1 MRNILFLCV
10 FLSVKNLIAEDSA
23 LNCAKIDSDKKR
35 LACYDNIFQINNED
49 LSEEL
54 ALEDLVKSD
63 ERLLTKTKKSPAKI
77 DKKQIAEFGLTD
89 NQKIAANI
97 VVEKIT
103 IVTTISS
110 VIKSAGGKTRFRL
123 ENNQLWESQSV
134 LASINRINFKN
145 KNEIIIE
152 ESTLGGFWMINKIS
166 KVRIKVKRV
175 S

>member
-1 MRNILFLCV
+1 MRNILFLFV

-23 LNCAKIDSDKKR
+23 FNCAKIDSDKER
-35 LACYDNIFQINNED
+35 LACYDNIFQIKED

-63 ERLLTKTKKSPAKI
+63 EKLLTETKKSPAKI

-89 NQKIAANI
+89 NQKKAANI
-97 VVEKIT
+97 EVEKIT
-103 IVTTISS
+103 IATSISS

-134 LASINRINFKN
+134 LSSIKRINFKN

-152 ESTLGGFWMINKIS
+152 ESTLGGFWMINKRS

>member
-1 MRNILFLCV
+1 MRNILFLCI

-23 LNCAKIDSDKKR
+23 FNCAKIDSDKER
-35 LACYDNIFQINNED
+35 LACYDNIFQIKED
-49 LSEEL
+49 LSEQL

-63 ERLLTKTKKSPAKI
+63 EKLLTETKKSPAKI

-89 NQKIAANI
+89 NQKKASNI
-97 VVEKIT
+97 EVEKIT
-103 IVTTISS
+103 IATSISS

-134 LASINRINFKN
+134 LSSIKRINFKN

-152 ESTLGGFWMINKIS
+152 ESTLGGFWMINKRS

>member
-1 MRNILFLCV
+1 MRIILFLCV
-10 FLSVKNLIAEDSA
+10 FLSVKNLMAEDSA
-23 LNCAKIDSDKKR
+23 FNCAKIDSDKER
-35 LACYDNIFQINNED
+35 LACYDNIFKIKED
-49 LSEEL
+49 LNEEL

-63 ERLLTKTKKSPAKI
+63 EKLLTETKKSPAKI

-89 NQKIAANI
+89 NQKKAANI
-97 VVEKIT
+97 EVEKIT
-103 IVTTISS
+103 IATSISS

-134 LASINRINFKN
+134 LSSIKRINFKN

-152 ESTLGGFWMINKIS
+152 ESTLGGFWMINKRS

>member
-23 LNCAKIDSDKKR
+23 FNCAKIDSDKER
-35 LACYDNIFQINNED
+35 LACYDNIFKIKED
-49 LSEEL
+49 LNEEL
-54 ALEDLVKSD
+54 ALEDLIKSD
-63 ERLLTKTKKSPAKI
+63 EKLLTETKKSPAKI

-89 NQKIAANI
+89 NQKKAANI

-134 LASINRINFKN
+134 LSSIKRINFKN

-152 ESTLGGFWMINKIS
+152 ESTLGGFWMINKRS

>member
-23 LNCAKIDSDKKR
+23 FNCAKIDSDKER
-35 LACYDNIFQINNED
+35 LACYDKIFQIKED
-49 LSEEL
+49 LYEEL

-63 ERLLTKTKKSPAKI
+63 EKLLTETKKSPAKI

-89 NQKIAANI
+89 NQKKASNI
-97 VVEKIT
+97 EVEKIT
-103 IVTTISS
+103 IATSISS

-134 LASINRINFKN
+134 LSSIKRINFKN

-152 ESTLGGFWMINKIS
+152 ESTLGGFWMINKRS

>member
-10 FLSVKNLIAEDSA
+10 FLSVKNLMAEDSA
-23 LNCAKIDSDKKR
+23 FNCAKIDSDKER
-35 LACYDNIFQINNED
+35 LACYDNIFQIKKD

-63 ERLLTKTKKSPAKI
+63 EKLLTETKKSPAKI

-89 NQKIAANI
+89 NQKKAANI
-97 VVEKIT
+97 EVEKIT
-103 IVTTISS
+103 IATSISS

-134 LASINRINFKN
+134 LSSIKRINFKN

-152 ESTLGGFWMINKIS
+152 ESTLGGFWMINKRS

>member
-1 MRNILFLCV
+1 MRNILFLFV

-23 LNCAKIDSDKKR
+23 FNCAKIDSDKER
-35 LACYDNIFQINNED
+35 LACYDNIFKIKED
-49 LSEEL
+49 LNEEL
-54 ALEDLVKSD
+54 ALEDLIKSD
-63 ERLLTKTKKSPAKI
+63 EKLLTETKKSPAKI

-89 NQKIAANI
+89 NQKKAANI
-97 VVEKIT
+97 EVEKIT
-103 IVTTISS
+103 IATSISS

-134 LASINRINFKN
+134 LSSIKRINFKN

-152 ESTLGGFWMINKIS
+152 ESTLGGFWMINKRS

>member
-1 MRNILFLCV
+1 MRNILFLFV

-23 LNCAKIDSDKKR
+23 FNCAKIDSDKER
-35 LACYDNIFQINNED
+35 LACYDNIFQIKED

-63 ERLLTKTKKSPAKI
+63 EKLLTETKKSPAKI

-89 NQKIAANI
+89 NQKKAANI
-97 VVEKIT
+97 EVEKIT
-103 IVTTISS
+103 IATSISS
-110 VIKSAGGKTRFRL
+110 VIKSAGGKTRFKL

-134 LASINRINFKN
+134 LSSIKRINFKN

-152 ESTLGGFWMINKIS
+152 ESTLGGFWMINKRS

>member
-10 FLSVKNLIAEDSA
+10 FLSVKDLIAADSA
-23 LNCAKIDSDKKR
+23 FDCAKIDSDKER
-35 LACYDNIFQINNED
+35 LACYDNIFQIKED
-49 LSEEL
+49 LSEQL

-63 ERLLTKTKKSPAKI
+63 EKLLTETKKSPAKI

-89 NQKIAANI
+89 NQKKAANI
-97 VVEKIT
+97 EVEKIT
-103 IVTTISS
+103 IATSISS

-134 LASINRINFKN
+134 LSSIKRINFKN

-152 ESTLGGFWMINKIS
+152 ESTLGGFWMINKRS

>member
-23 LNCAKIDSDKKR
+23 FNCAKIDSDKER
-35 LACYDNIFQINNED
+35 LACYDNIFKIKED
-49 LSEEL
+49 LNEEL
-54 ALEDLVKSD
+54 VLEDLVKSD
-63 ERLLTKTKKSPAKI
+63 EKLLTETKKSPAKI

-89 NQKIAANI
+89 NQKKAANI
-97 VVEKIT
+97 EVEKIT
-103 IVTTISS
+103 IATSISS

-134 LASINRINFKN
+134 LSSIKRINFKN

-152 ESTLGGFWMINKIS
+152 ESTLGGFWMINKRS

>member
-23 LNCAKIDSDKKR
+23 FNCAKIDSDKER
-35 LACYDNIFQINNED
+35 LACYDNIFKIKED
-49 LSEEL
+49 LNEEL
-54 ALEDLVKSD
+54 ALEDLIKSD
-63 ERLLTKTKKSPAKI
+63 DKLLTETKKSPAKI

-89 NQKIAANI
+89 NQKKAANI
-97 VVEKIT
+97 EVEKIT
-103 IVTTISS
+103 IATSISS

-134 LASINRINFKN
+134 LSSIKRINFKN

-152 ESTLGGFWMINKIS
+152 ESTLGGFWMINKRS

>member
-23 LNCAKIDSDKKR
+23 LNCAKIDSDKER
-35 LACYDNIFQINNED
+35 LACYDNIFQIKED

-63 ERLLTKTKKSPAKI
+63 DKLLTETKKSPAKI

-89 NQKIAANI
+89 NQKKAANI
-97 VVEKIT
+97 EIEKIT
-103 IVTTISS
+103 IATSISS

-134 LASINRINFKN
+134 LSSIKRINFKN

-152 ESTLGGFWMINKIS
+152 ESTLGGFWMINKRS

>member
-23 LNCAKIDSDKKR
+23 FNCAKIDSDKER
-35 LACYDNIFQINNED
+35 LACYDNIFQIKED

-63 ERLLTKTKKSPAKI
+63 EKLLTKTKKSPAKI

-89 NQKIAANI
+89 NQKKAANI
-97 VVEKIT
+97 EIEKIT
-103 IVTTISS
+103 IATSISS

-134 LASINRINFKN
+134 LSSIKRINFKN

-152 ESTLGGFWMINKIS
+152 ESTLGGFWMINKRS

>member
-23 LNCAKIDSDKKR
+23 FNCAKIDSDKER
-35 LACYDNIFQINNED
+35 LACYDNIFQIKED
-49 LSEEL
+49 LSEQL

-63 ERLLTKTKKSPAKI
+63 EKLLTETKKSPAKI

-89 NQKIAANI
+89 NQKKAANI

-134 LASINRINFKN
+134 LSSIKRINFKN

-152 ESTLGGFWMINKIS
+152 ESTLGGFWMINKRS

>member
-10 FLSVKNLIAEDSA
+10 FLSVKDLIAADSA
-23 LNCAKIDSDKKR
+23 FDCAKIDSDKER
-35 LACYDNIFQINNED
+35 LVCYDNIFQINED

-54 ALEDLVKSD
+54 ALEDIVKSD
-63 ERLLTKTKKSPAKI
+63 EKLFTKTKKSPAKI

-89 NQKIAANI
+89 NQKKAANI
-97 VVEKIT
+97 EVEKIT
-103 IVTTISS
+103 IATSISS

-134 LASINRINFKN
+134 LSSIKRINFKN

-152 ESTLGGFWMINKIS
+152 ESALGGFWMINKRS

>member
-23 LNCAKIDSDKKR
+23 FNCAKIDSDKER
-35 LACYDNIFQINNED
+35 LACYDNIFQIKED

-63 ERLLTKTKKSPAKI
+63 EKLLTETKKSPAKI

-89 NQKIAANI
+89 NQKKAANI
-97 VVEKIT
+97 EIEKIT
-103 IVTTISS
+103 IATSISS

-134 LASINRINFKN
+134 LSSIKRINFKN

-152 ESTLGGFWMINKIS
+152 ESTLGGFWMINKRS

>member
-23 LNCAKIDSDKKR
+23 FNCAKIDSDKER
-35 LACYDNIFQINNED
+35 LACYDNIFQIKED

-63 ERLLTKTKKSPAKI
+63 EKLFTETKKSPAKI

-89 NQKIAANI
+89 NQKKASNI
-97 VVEKIT
+97 EVEKIT
-103 IVTTISS
+103 IATSISS

-134 LASINRINFKN
+134 LSSIKRINFKN

-152 ESTLGGFWMINKIS
+152 ESTLGGFWMINKRS

>member
-23 LNCAKIDSDKKR
+23 FNCAKIDSDKER
-35 LACYDNIFQINNED
+35 LACYDNIFQIKED

-54 ALEDLVKSD
+54 ASEDLVKSD
-63 ERLLTKTKKSPAKI
+63 EKLLTETKKSPAKI

-89 NQKIAANI
+89 NQKKAANI
-97 VVEKIT
+97 EVEKIT
-103 IVTTISS
+103 IATSISS

-134 LASINRINFKN
+134 LSSIKRINFKN

-152 ESTLGGFWMINKIS
+152 ESNLGGFWMINKRS
-166 KVRIKVKRV
+166 KVTIKVKRV

>member
-23 LNCAKIDSDKKR
+23 LNCAKIDSDKER
-35 LACYDNIFQINNED
+35 LACYDNIFKIKED
-49 LSEEL
+49 LNEEL
-54 ALEDLVKSD
+54 ALEDLIKSD
-63 ERLLTKTKKSPAKI
+63 EKLLTETKKSPAKI

-89 NQKIAANI
+89 NQKKAANI
-97 VVEKIT
+97 EVEKIT
-103 IVTTISS
+103 IATSISS

-134 LASINRINFKN
+134 LSSIKRINFKN

-152 ESTLGGFWMINKIS
+152 ESTLGGFWMINKRS

>member
-1 MRNILFLCV
+1 MLFLFV

-23 LNCAKIDSDKKR
+23 FNCAKIDSDKER
-35 LACYDNIFQINNED
+35 LACYDNIFKIKED
-49 LSEEL
+49 LNEEL
-54 ALEDLVKSD
+54 ALEDLIKSD
-63 ERLLTKTKKSPAKI
+63 EKLLTETKKSPAKI

-89 NQKIAANI
+89 NQKKAANI
-97 VVEKIT
+97 EVEKIT
-103 IVTTISS
+103 IATSISS

-134 LASINRINFKN
+134 LSSIKRINFKN

-152 ESTLGGFWMINKIS
+152 ESTLGGFWMINKRS

>member
-23 LNCAKIDSDKKR
+23 FNCAKIDSDKER
-35 LACYDNIFQINNED
+35 LACYDNIFQIKED

-54 ALEDLVKSD
+54 ASEDLVKSD
-63 ERLLTKTKKSPAKI
+63 EKLLTETKKSPAKI

-89 NQKIAANI
+89 NQKKASNI
-97 VVEKIT
+97 EVEKIT
-103 IVTTISS
+103 IATSISS

-134 LASINRINFKN
+134 LSSIKRINFKN

-152 ESTLGGFWMINKIS
+152 ESTLGGFWMINKRS

>member
-1 MRNILFLCV
+1 MRIILFLCV

-23 LNCAKIDSDKKR
+23 FNCAKIDSDKER
-35 LACYDNIFQINNED
+35 LACYDNIFQIKED
-49 LSEEL
+49 LSEQL

-63 ERLLTKTKKSPAKI
+63 EKLLTETKKSPAKI

-89 NQKIAANI
+89 NQKKAANI
-97 VVEKIT
+97 EVEKIT
-103 IVTTISS
+103 IATSISS

-134 LASINRINFKN
+134 LSSIKRINFKN

-152 ESTLGGFWMINKIS
+152 ESTLGGFWMINKRS

>member
-23 LNCAKIDSDKKR
+23 FNCAKIDSDKER
-35 LACYDNIFQINNED
+35 LACYDNIFKIKED
-49 LSEEL
+49 LNEEL
-54 ALEDLVKSD
+54 ALEDLIKSD
-63 ERLLTKTKKSPAKI
+63 EKLLTETKKSPAKI

-89 NQKIAANI
+89 NQKKAANI
-97 VVEKIT
+97 EIEKIT
-103 IVTTISS
+103 IATSISS

-134 LASINRINFKN
+134 LSSIKRINFKN

-152 ESTLGGFWMINKIS
+152 ESTLGGFWMINKRS

>member
-23 LNCAKIDSDKKR
+23 FNCTKIDSDKER
-35 LACYDNIFQINNED
+35 LACYDNIFQIKED

-63 ERLLTKTKKSPAKI
+63 EKLLTETKKSPAKI

-89 NQKIAANI
+89 NQKKAANI
-97 VVEKIT
+97 EVEKIT
-103 IVTTISS
+103 IATSISS

-134 LASINRINFKN
+134 LSSIKRINFKN

-152 ESTLGGFWMINKIS
+152 ESTLGGFWMINKRS

>member
-23 LNCAKIDSDKKR
+23 FNCAKIDSDKER
-35 LACYDNIFQINNED
+35 LACYDNIFKIKED
-49 LSEEL
+49 LNEEL

-63 ERLLTKTKKSPAKI
+63 EKLLTETKKSPAKI
-77 DKKQIAEFGLTD
+77 DKKQIAQFGLTE
-89 NQKIAANI
+89 NQKKAANI
-97 VVEKIT
+97 EIEKIT
-103 IVTTISS
+103 IATSISS

-134 LASINRINFKN
+134 LSSIKRINFKN

-152 ESTLGGFWMINKIS
+152 ESTLGGFWMINKRS

>member
-1 MRNILFLCV
+1 MRKILFLCV

-23 LNCAKIDSDKKR
+23 FNCAKIDSDKER
-35 LACYDNIFQINNED
+35 LACYDNIFKIKED
-49 LSEEL
+49 LNEEL
-54 ALEDLVKSD
+54 ALEDLIKSD
-63 ERLLTKTKKSPAKI
+63 EKLLTETKKSPAKI

-89 NQKIAANI
+89 NQKKAANI
-97 VVEKIT
+97 EVEKIT
-103 IVTTISS
+103 IATSISS

-134 LASINRINFKN
+134 LSSIKRINFKN

-152 ESTLGGFWMINKIS
+152 ESTLGGFWMINKRS

>member
-23 LNCAKIDSDKKR
+23 FNCAKIDSDKER
-35 LACYDNIFQINNED
+35 LVCYDNIFKIKED
-49 LSEEL
+49 LNEEL
-54 ALEDLVKSD
+54 ALEDLIKSD
-63 ERLLTKTKKSPAKI
+63 EKLLTETKKSPAKI

-89 NQKIAANI
+89 NQKKAANI
-97 VVEKIT
+97 EVEKIT
-103 IVTTISS
+103 IATSISS

-134 LASINRINFKN
+134 LSSIKRINFKN

-152 ESTLGGFWMINKIS
+152 ESTLGGFWMINKRS

>member
-23 LNCAKIDSDKKR
+23 FNCAKIDSDKER
-35 LACYDNIFQINNED
+35 LACYDNIFKIKED
-49 LSEEL
+49 LNEEL
-54 ALEDLVKSD
+54 ALEDLIKSD
-63 ERLLTKTKKSPAKI
+63 EKLLTETKKSPAKI

-134 LASINRINFKN
+134 LSSIKRINFKN

-152 ESTLGGFWMINKIS
+152 ESTLGGFWMINKRS

>member
-23 LNCAKIDSDKKR
+23 FNCAKIDSDKER
-35 LACYDNIFQINNED
+35 LACYDNIFQIKED

-63 ERLLTKTKKSPAKI
+63 EKLLTETKKSPAKI

-89 NQKIAANI
+89 NQKKAANI
-97 VVEKIT
+97 EVEKVT
-103 IVTTISS
+103 IATCISS
-110 VIKSAGGKTRFRL
+110 VIKSAGGKTRFKL

-134 LASINRINFKN
+134 LSSIKRINFKN

-152 ESTLGGFWMINKIS
+152 ESTLGGFWMINKRS

>member
-23 LNCAKIDSDKKR
+23 FNCAKIDSDKER
-35 LACYDNIFQINNED
+35 LACYDNIFQIKED

-54 ALEDLVKSD
+54 ALEDLIKSD
-63 ERLLTKTKKSPAKI
+63 EKLLTETKKSPAKI

-89 NQKIAANI
+89 NQKKAANI
-97 VVEKIT
+97 EVEKIT
-103 IVTTISS
+103 IATSISS

-134 LASINRINFKN
+134 LSSIKRINFKN

-152 ESTLGGFWMINKIS
+152 ESTLGGFWMINKRS

>member
-23 LNCAKIDSDKKR
+23 FNCAKIDSDKER
-35 LACYDNIFQINNED
+35 LACYDNIFKIKED
-49 LSEEL
+49 LNEEL

-63 ERLLTKTKKSPAKI
+63 EKLLTETKKSPAKI

-89 NQKIAANI
+89 NQKKAANI
-97 VVEKIT
+97 EVEKIT
-103 IVTTISS
+103 IATSISS

-134 LASINRINFKN
+134 LSSIKRINFKN

-152 ESTLGGFWMINKIS
+152 ESTLGGFWMINKRS

>member
-23 LNCAKIDSDKKR
+23 FNCAKIDSDKER
-35 LACYDNIFQINNED
+35 LACYDNIFQIKED

-63 ERLLTKTKKSPAKI
+63 EKLLTETKKSHSKI

-89 NQKIAANI
+89 NQKKAANI
-97 VVEKIT
+97 EVEKIT
-103 IVTTISS
+103 IATSISS

-134 LASINRINFKN
+134 LSSIKRINFKN

-152 ESTLGGFWMINKIS
+152 ESTLGGFWMINKRS

>member
-23 LNCAKIDSDKKR
+23 FNCAKIDSDKER
-35 LACYDNIFQINNED
+35 LACYDNIFKIKED
-49 LSEEL
+49 LNEEL

-63 ERLLTKTKKSPAKI
+63 EKLLTETKKSPAKI

-89 NQKIAANI
+89 NQKKAANI
-97 VVEKIT
+97 EVEKIT
-103 IVTTISS
+103 IATSISS
-110 VIKSAGGKTRFRL
+110 VVKSAGGKTRFRL

-134 LASINRINFKN
+134 LSSIKRINFKN

-152 ESTLGGFWMINKIS
+152 ESTLGGFWMINKRS

>member
-1 MRNILFLCV
+1 MRIILFLCV

-23 LNCAKIDSDKKR
+23 FNCAKIDSDKER
-35 LACYDNIFQINNED
+35 LACYDNIFQIKED

-63 ERLLTKTKKSPAKI
+63 EKLLTETKKSPAKI

-89 NQKIAANI
+89 NQKKAANI
-97 VVEKIT
+97 EVEKIT
-103 IVTTISS
+103 IATSISS
-110 VIKSAGGKTRFRL
+110 VIKSAGGKTRFKL

-134 LASINRINFKN
+134 LSSIKRINFKN

-152 ESTLGGFWMINKIS
+152 ESTLGGFWMINKRS